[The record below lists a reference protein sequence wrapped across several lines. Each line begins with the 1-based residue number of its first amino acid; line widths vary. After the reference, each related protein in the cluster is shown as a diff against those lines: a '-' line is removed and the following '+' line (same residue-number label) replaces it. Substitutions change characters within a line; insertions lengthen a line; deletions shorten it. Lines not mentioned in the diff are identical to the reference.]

1 MFAARSSWHS
11 YPYPLRGRKAEGQG
25 TQTPEAADL
34 SAFFLL
40 FQSSV
45 GVPTESV
52 RNSERFFRN
61 QPTVPNQPNTTNS
74 TEPTGQNHTN
84 HAAEC
89 LRPLH
94 RGASSPRRSDRVRRN
109 TYTAPRRTLSRSGF
123 FFCTDKGPRKGS
135 RRPRSRQKGE
145 LSRLCFTDLRAR
157 S

>member
-11 YPYPLRGRKAEGQG
+11 YPYPLRGRKAEGQS

-45 GVPTESV
+45 GVPTESC

-94 RGASSPRRSDRVRRN
+94 RGASSPRRSDRR
-109 TYTAPRRTLSRSGF
+109 PRQQPSPRIRTLDPVS
-123 FFCTDKGPRKGS
+123 KLQL
-135 RRPRSRQKGE
+135 RRPRSDADAALALQNEGRP
-145 LSRLCFTDLRAR
+145 SDRAR
-157 S
+157 RNT